1 MFLLHNKPNKG
12 GHIAMTMLV
21 KFMIGMGKQA
31 NNDSPAFCGVGQQV

>member
-1 MFLLHNKPNKG
+1 
-12 GHIAMTMLV
+12 MLV